1 MKYLLLF
8 TADLDVL
15 ENYTGTPFLPSDSD
29 ILLDSPDQD
38 DIGNCDSHPM
48 YVYHS
53 TLSAVILLNH
63 RCACQFFFA
72 VEYFADAING
82 SQSYEEKS

>member
-1 MKYLLLF
+1 MPYI
-8 TADLDVL
+8 
-15 ENYTGTPFLPSDSD
+15 YSDSD
-29 ILLDSPDQD
+29 ILLDSLDQD

-53 TLSAVILLNH
+53 TLSAAILLNH

>member
-1 MKYLLLF
+1 MKYLALF

-38 DIGNCDSHPM
+38 DIGNRDSHPM
-48 YVYHS
+48 YLTRHLKSVA
-53 TLSAVILLNH
+53 TLLTQ
-63 RCACQFFFA
+63 CACQFFFA

-82 SQSYEEKS
+82 SQSDEEKS